1 MSLCVYYLMYTQCI
15 DVFKKGVWPG
25 FADID
30 DPELKVLA
38 EALPSI
44 VLQSKAPATIK
55 KYSGAFVRWK
65 KWTTS
70 KVCLE
75 AFPAKPVQVALYLS
89 FLISKSKT
97 SASVEE
103 AVNALSWVHRIA
115 VVEDST
121 NHRLVKQIVAG
132 AKRILA
138 HRVTKKEPITTEILL
153 KLVEEAINE
162 KPELPAVRTI
172 TICLLGYDGFLR
184 FDKIASLKESDVT
197 IYNDHMEVL

>member
-1 MSLCVYYLMYTQCI
+1 M
-15 DVFKKGVWPG
+15 
-25 FADID
+25 
-30 DPELKVLA
+30 
-38 EALPSI
+38 
-44 VLQSKAPATIK
+44 
-55 KYSGAFVRWK
+55 
-65 KWTTS
+65 
-70 KVCLE
+70 
-75 AFPAKPVQVALYLS
+75 QVALYLS

-115 VVEDST
+115 VVEDPT

>member
-1 MSLCVYYLMYTQCI
+1 MSCRAKHQ
-15 DVFKKGVWPG
+15 
-25 FADID
+25 
-30 DPELKVLA
+30 
-38 EALPSI
+38 
-44 VLQSKAPATIK
+44 LQLK

-115 VVEDST
+115 VVEDPT